1 MFETNLTRRQVLAG
15 AGSLALAAVLHA
27 PVARADTV
35 DAARLAVLSALLAAV
50 ACGPA
55 GGMTEEV
62 ASAYV
67 DRFSA
72 YYADADPYLR
82 AYADEALDDIDAT
95 GIRLLDAPAA
105 LAEITTW
112 AGEGGNPARAAA
124 ALDLT
129 NLAFEE
135 DEARQAGYAL
145 TRSGS

>member
-1 MFETNLTRRQVLAG
+1 MFEANLTRRQMLAG
-15 AGSLALAAVLHA
+15 AGGLGLAALLHA
-27 PVARADTV
+27 PVARADV
-35 DAARLAVLSALLAAV
+35 AEAARLATLTTLLAAV

-67 DRFSA
+67 ARFST
-72 YYADADPYLR
+72 YYADADPYFR
-82 AYADEALDDIDAT
+82 VYADEALDDIDAT
-95 GIRLLDAPAA
+95 GFRLLDPPAA

-112 AGEGGNPARAAA
+112 AAEGGNPVRAAA

-145 TRSGS
+145 TRSRA